1 MRIAR
6 LITLNWGTIDARDW
20 PLADATLLTG
30 ESGSGKSTLLDAIQA
45 VLTAARQGVFHFNAG
60 QNESTQSRR
69 GGKEPRTLHAYALG
83 QCGGDVFLRTRCTSY
98 VGLVFEASSGENTDG
113 FTALLG
119 IDAHAEN
126 GRADGGRP
134 QFFLIRAA
142 VSIEHLVA
150 TPSPASATATPRPL
164 SLKELLPQLQVRLGL
179 NPDQLSRHEGK
190 DSYLQHL
197 YGQLLGKK
205 FVPEADATRCAR
217 AIVKAMAYREIGNVN
232 DLVRDEILDEKDFS
246 QEVGKLRQLM

>member
-98 VGLVFEASSGENTDG
+98 VGLFFEDCCG
-113 FTALLG
+113 
-119 IDAHAEN
+119 
-126 GRADGGRP
+126 
-134 QFFLIRAA
+134 
-142 VSIEHLVA
+142 
-150 TPSPASATATPRPL
+150 
-164 SLKELLPQLQVRLGL
+164 
-179 NPDQLSRHEGK
+179 
-190 DSYLQHL
+190 
-197 YGQLLGKK
+197 
-205 FVPEADATRCAR
+205 
-217 AIVKAMAYREIGNVN
+217 VK
-232 DLVRDEILDEKDFS
+232 
-246 QEVGKLRQLM
+246 